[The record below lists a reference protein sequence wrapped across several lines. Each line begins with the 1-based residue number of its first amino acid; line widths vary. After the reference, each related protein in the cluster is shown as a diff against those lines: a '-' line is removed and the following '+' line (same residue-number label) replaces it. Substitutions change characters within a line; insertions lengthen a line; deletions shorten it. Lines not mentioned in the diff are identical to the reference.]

1 MKKKYLII
9 GLIDLIIITIGIILV
24 NKHHPKQVIKS
35 QELYLMNYTA
45 SYSTYDVLNN
55 VNKYEIV
62 RNLMDLNIILGRA
75 KDNNYD
81 NRYNNSFFE
90 EKALLVI
97 EGLIDSKINNM
108 MFKMFRASI
117 DVYTATPLTDSEK
130 EYEFDLYMIPIE
142 QSITHVELNIS
153 PYPDRMY

>member
-1 MKKKYLII
+1 
-9 GLIDLIIITIGIILV
+9 
-24 NKHHPKQVIKS
+24 
-35 QELYLMNYTA
+35 MNYTA